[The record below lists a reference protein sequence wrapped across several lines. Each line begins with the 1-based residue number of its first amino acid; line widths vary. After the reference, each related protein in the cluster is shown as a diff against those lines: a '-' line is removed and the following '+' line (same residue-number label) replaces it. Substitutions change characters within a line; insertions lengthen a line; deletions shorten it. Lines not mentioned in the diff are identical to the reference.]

1 MKRAFEKTI
10 CVVGIVLAVLFIAV
24 VLLTSFNVIN
34 SEEFNNGILKAVF
47 LVLAVLYGISA
58 MFSAYFVFSTGDEL
72 KEVLVYNRQD
82 STTRVTKGVIKKL
95 AKQSLKNE
103 QGVKVKAVKVVLTDR
118 GLNLRITIKTDSVD
132 IPETTAYLKNIL
144 VDVFGKILLIKFKNI
159 DFKLVGVKTSYEA
172 PRAEIRSATQED
184 VDRTPQL
191 VGGSPII
198 EDEKKEE
205 DDKIDEKQKEEIKRV
220 NEYETGVTESEYE
233 NDEDSAVVGLSD
245 IKGDKTE

>member
-1 MKRAFEKTI
+1 M
-10 CVVGIVLAVLFIAV
+10 
-24 VLLTSFNVIN
+24 
-34 SEEFNNGILKAVF
+34 
-47 LVLAVLYGISA
+47 
-58 MFSAYFVFSTGDEL
+58 
-72 KEVLVYNRQD
+72 
-82 STTRVTKGVIKKL
+82 
-95 AKQSLKNE
+95 
-103 QGVKVKAVKVVLTDR
+103 
-118 GLNLRITIKTDSVD
+118 RITIKTDSVD

-172 PRAEIRSATQED
+172 PRAEIRSATQEN

-245 IKGDKTE
+245 VKGDKTE

>member
-172 PRAEIRSATQED
+172 PRAEIRSATQEN

-245 IKGDKTE
+245 VKGDKTE

>member
-132 IPETTAYLKNIL
+132 IPETTAYLKTIL

-172 PRAEIRSATQED
+172 PRAEIRSATQEN

-205 DDKIDEKQKEEIKRV
+205 DDKIDEKQKEETKRV

-245 IKGDKTE
+245 VKGDKTE

>member
-172 PRAEIRSATQED
+172 PRAEIRSATQEN

-205 DDKIDEKQKEEIKRV
+205 DDKIDEKQKEETKRV
-220 NEYETGVTESEYE
+220 NEYETGVTEYEYE

-245 IKGDKTE
+245 VKGDKTE

>member
-172 PRAEIRSATQED
+172 PRAEIRSATQEN

-245 IKGDKTE
+245 VKGDKTK

>member
-172 PRAEIRSATQED
+172 PRAEIRSATQEN

>member
-10 CVVGIVLAVLFIAV
+10 CVVSIVLAVLFISV

-58 MFSAYFVFSTGDEL
+58 IFSAYFVFSTGDEL

-82 STTRVTKGVIKKL
+82 STTRVTKRVIKRL

-103 QGVKVKAVKVVLTDR
+103 QGVKVKGVKVILTDR

-144 VDVFGKILLIKFKNI
+144 VDVFGKVLLIKFKNI
-159 DFKLVGVKTSYEA
+159 DFKLIGVKTSYEA
-172 PRAEIRSATQED
+172 PRAEIRSVTQEN

-191 VGGSPII
+191 VGALPNV
-198 EDEKKEE
+198 EDEKKNE
-205 DDKIDEKQKEEIKRV
+205 DDDKSNEKQEELKQA
-220 NEYETGVTESEYE
+220 NEYEIEAIKSENSKDE
-233 NDEDSAVVGLSD
+233 NDAVFELSE
-245 IKGDKTE
+245 IKNDK

>member
-82 STTRVTKGVIKKL
+82 STSRKSGF
-95 AKQSLKNE
+95 
-103 QGVKVKAVKVVLTDR
+103 DR
-118 GLNLRITIKTDSVD
+118 
-132 IPETTAYLKNIL
+132 
-144 VDVFGKILLIKFKNI
+144 
-159 DFKLVGVKTSYEA
+159 
-172 PRAEIRSATQED
+172 Q
-184 VDRTPQL
+184 RT
-191 VGGSPII
+191 
-198 EDEKKEE
+198 
-205 DDKIDEKQKEEIKRV
+205 
-220 NEYETGVTESEYE
+220 
-233 NDEDSAVVGLSD
+233 
-245 IKGDKTE
+245 

>member
-47 LVLAVLYGISA
+47 VVLAVLYGISA

-172 PRAEIRSATQED
+172 PRAEIRSATQEN

-245 IKGDKTE
+245 VKGDKTE

>member
-172 PRAEIRSATQED
+172 PRAEIRSATQEN

-205 DDKIDEKQKEEIKRV
+205 DDKIDEKQKEETKRV

-245 IKGDKTE
+245 VKGDKAE

>member
-34 SEEFNNGILKAVF
+34 SEEFNNGILKAIF

-172 PRAEIRSATQED
+172 PRAEIRSATQEN

-198 EDEKKEE
+198 E

-245 IKGDKTE
+245 VKGDKTE

>member
-172 PRAEIRSATQED
+172 PRAEIRSATQEN

-205 DDKIDEKQKEEIKRV
+205 DDKIDEKQKEETKRV

-233 NDEDSAVVGLSD
+233 NDEDIAVVGLSD
-245 IKGDKTE
+245 VKGDKTE